1 MMHLIDSHCHLN
13 SPVFAGC
20 IDRIIADAHHSNVMK
35 MVLPGITATDWSRL
49 QELCELHNGLYCALG
64 LHPLFLDEGSHKH
77 LDRLATIVNHPKTV
91 AIGEIGL
98 DFYPPDLDTFIQ
110 QRLFEEQLDIALEAS
125 LPVILHVRKAHDK
138 VLSTLRRKHF
148 STGGI
153 VHAFNGS
160 LQQARQYYDLGFCIG
175 VGGTITYQR
184 ATKIRK
190 VVSEL
195 PRQALVLETDSP
207 DMPLADRR
215 GENNQPQY
223 LTEVLTTLAGL
234 RNEPEE
240 FTAEYTTRNCE
251 QLLNLN
257 DL

>member
-1 MMHLIDSHCHLN
+1 MHLIDSHCHLN
-13 SPVFAGC
+13 SPLFADC
-20 IDRIIADAHHSNVMK
+20 VDRIIADARHNNVMK
-35 MVLPGITATDWSRL
+35 MVLPGITATDWTSL
-49 QELCELHNGLYCALG
+49 QGLCELHRGLYWAPG
-64 LHPLFLDEGSHKH
+64 LHPLFLGEESDKH
-77 LDRLATIVNHPKTV
+77 LERLATIVNHSKTV

-98 DFYPPDLDTFIQ
+98 DFYPPGVDAFIQ
-110 QRLFEEQLDIALEAS
+110 QRLFEKQLDIALVAS

-138 VLSTLRRKHF
+138 VLSTLRRMHF

-153 VHAFNGS
+153 VHAFSGS
-160 LQQARQYYDLGFCIG
+160 LQQAGQYYDLGFCIG

-190 VVSEL
+190 IVSEL
-195 PRQALVLETDSP
+195 PKEALVLETDSP
-207 DMPLADRR
+207 DMPLAGHR

-223 LTEVLTTLAGL
+223 LTEVLTTLAEL

-240 FTAEYTTRNCE
+240 FTAAYTTRNCE